1 MQITFLTLELTNY
14 RKLDHFYLAMQNRG
28 IVRVEGANGAGKSS
42 IFEGLAWVLFGQ
54 DSRNSSIK
62 SIIKFGETKVAGKV
76 QLEIKG
82 IRYTI
87 GRERTASNTKVTLFD
102 NDEEIVFNTS
112 KDAQLYIE
120 NLLGIDINTFYRLVF
135 LRQYN
140 FNSFFELT
148 DSNQKGFFDA
158 IFDFSIF
165 NTLYEYYD
173 NIVKKMKSIEN
184 EFSQVYNWLSSEKAT
199 LEQENK
205 RLLGL
210 SVDEISADTED
221 TKIQELE
228 NRAEMCKK
236 ELTNLTSEK
245 SKLGKTLT
253 AQESIIKELEKS
265 IKQFKEKEKFF
276 PEKVDLYRASLEEGK
291 CIVCNRKLSQTLEQK
306 FTKILTELDSLQSD
320 LKTMND
326 NLTKERDEYENINT
340 QLYNIIDRM
349 NSLKFNKESFELK
362 IKNIHNTIEQNIKQ
376 KENIKKLIESRDNI
390 ISANINRIS
399 DISSVL
405 DDDMLNNFVS
415 YKKNLETIKDLFG
428 KKGIKNNFIEVYVTA
443 LSEHIN
449 TILSNILDNT
459 TVKISTEKHLST
471 GELTRAI
478 DISII
483 KNDNVLGYFDL
494 SGGERKRLDLAFTLA
509 LHTLLE
515 EIGDFS
521 SNILILDEAFDGLDA
536 EGMERFSNYL
546 RGYDKNS
553 IFLITH
559 TPYTTYADNLIVMGE
574 DNG

>member
-1 MQITFLTLELTNY
+1 MKITFLTLELTNY
-14 RKLDHFYLAMQNRG
+14 RKLDHFYIAMQNKG

-62 SIIKFGETKVAGKV
+62 SIIKFGETKTTGKV
-76 QLEIKG
+76 QLEIKD

-87 GRERTASNTKVTLFD
+87 IRERTASNTKVIVF
-102 NDEEIVFNTS
+102 NNNEEIIFNTS
-112 KDAQLYIE
+112 KDAQSYID

-148 DSNQKGFFDA
+148 DSNQKDFFDT

-165 NTLYEYYD
+165 NTLYDYYD
-173 NIVKKMKSIEN
+173 NLIKKIKSIED
-184 EFSQVYNWLSSEKAT
+184 ELSQIYNWLAAEKTT

-205 RLLGL
+205 RLLSL
-210 SVDEISADTED
+210 SVDKININTED
-221 TKIQELE
+221 TQIQELKNKADTCE
-228 NRAEMCKK
+228 K
-236 ELTNLTSEK
+236 ELINLINEK
-245 SKLGKTLT
+245 SKLGKDL
-253 AQESIIKELEKS
+253 ASQETIIKELEKS

-291 CIVCNRKLSQTLEQK
+291 CIVCNRKLNQTLEQK
-306 FTKILTELDSLQSD
+306 FTKILTELDSLQTD
-320 LKTMND
+320 LKTMNN
-326 NLTKERDEYENINT
+326 NLTNERYKYDNINT
-340 QLYNIIDRM
+340 QLYDIIDKI
-349 NSLKFNKESFELK
+349 NKLKFNKESFELK

-376 KENIKKLIESRDNI
+376 KESIKKLIESRDNI
-390 ISANINRIS
+390 ISANIDRINS
-399 DISSVL
+399 ITSVL
-405 DDDMLNNFVS
+405 DDDMLNNLIS
-415 YKKNLETIKDLFG
+415 YKNNLEIIKNLFG

-443 LSEHIN
+443 LSEHLN

-459 TVKISTEKHLST
+459 TIKISTEKQLST

-478 DISII
+478 NIDII
-483 KNDNVLGYFDL
+483 KNDNILGYFDL

-521 SNILILDEAFDGLDA
+521 SNILILDEVFDGLDA

-559 TPYTTYADNLIVMGE
+559 TPYTTYADNLILME
-574 DNG
+574 

>member
-14 RKLDHFYLAMQNRG
+14 RKLDHFYIAMQNKG

-62 SIIKFGETKVAGKV
+62 SIIKFGETKTTGKV
-76 QLEIKG
+76 QLEIKD

-87 GRERTASNTKVTLFD
+87 IRERTASNTKVIVF
-102 NDEEIVFNTS
+102 NNNEEIIFNTS
-112 KDAQLYIE
+112 KDAQSYID

-148 DSNQKGFFDA
+148 DSNQKDFFDT

-165 NTLYEYYD
+165 NTLYDYYD
-173 NIVKKMKSIEN
+173 NLIKKIKSIED
-184 EFSQVYNWLSSEKAT
+184 ELSKIYNWLAAEKTT

-205 RLLGL
+205 RLLSL
-210 SVDEISADTED
+210 SIDKININTED
-221 TKIQELE
+221 TQIQELKNKADTCE
-228 NRAEMCKK
+228 K
-236 ELTNLTSEK
+236 ELINLINEK
-245 SKLGKTLT
+245 SKLGKDL
-253 AQESIIKELEKS
+253 ASQETIIKELEKS

-291 CIVCNRKLSQTLEQK
+291 CIVCNRKLNQTLEQK
-306 FTKILTELDSLQSD
+306 FTKILTELDSLQTD
-320 LKTMND
+320 LKTMNN
-326 NLTKERDEYENINT
+326 NLTNERYKYDNINT
-340 QLYNIIDRM
+340 QLYDIIDKI
-349 NSLKFNKESFELK
+349 NKLKFNKESFELK

-376 KENIKKLIESRDNI
+376 KESIKKLIESRDNI
-390 ISANINRIS
+390 ISANIDRINS
-399 DISSVL
+399 INSVL
-405 DDDMLNNFVS
+405 DDDMLNNLIS
-415 YKKNLETIKDLFG
+415 YKNNLEIIKNLFG

-443 LSEHIN
+443 LSEHLN

-459 TVKISTEKHLST
+459 IIKISTEKQLST

-478 DISII
+478 NIDII
-483 KNDNVLGYFDL
+483 KNDNILGYFDL

-521 SNILILDEAFDGLDA
+521 SNILILDEVFDGLDA

-546 RGYDKNS
+546 RGYNKNS

-559 TPYTTYADNLIVMGE
+559 TPYTTYADNLILME
-574 DNG
+574 

>member
-1 MQITFLTLELTNY
+1 
-14 RKLDHFYLAMQNRG
+14 
-28 IVRVEGANGAGKSS
+28 
-42 IFEGLAWVLFGQ
+42 
-54 DSRNSSIK
+54 
-62 SIIKFGETKVAGKV
+62 
-76 QLEIKG
+76 
-82 IRYTI
+82 
-87 GRERTASNTKVTLFD
+87 
-102 NDEEIVFNTS
+102 
-112 KDAQLYIE
+112 
-120 NLLGIDINTFYRLVF
+120 VF

-148 DSNQKGFFDA
+148 DSNQKDFFDA

-390 ISANINRIS
+390 ISANITRIN